1 MEPNRALADFDD
13 IITLAMANARGAGMG
28 RLDNSPEDL
37 PEDLGQNL
45 GSEAELQP
53 NSDAESTDIE
63 TTNAGSASSMLRSM
77 TQDLRVLQQDLVT
90 QLHQDIRRLQ
100 TEKSR
105 LLNDIEKLQNQQQ
118 VLQSQYEVGL
128 SRQQLAQ
135 QQAWAKQLA
144 LALANHLQ
152 IAMSQR
158 LSQMGDPRNS
168 GYPVAGANLPQIAGK
183 GELESTQRSI
193 AALDETLTRTFTSLR
208 TDLNSYQSNL
218 SQQISRMQELGQ
230 QGEAIL
236 EVLVSRISQQLQQ
249 EIAQAPRS
257 PENRGYLGES
267 FPPGV
272 ANEPSL
278 VPPSPSPAF
287 PPPSIAEGNANPFPD
302 SIFSDFSGSVPPQ
315 PPSPPPDLSASPF
328 AAEAPPHSRS
338 PQGSLASPTEQA
350 MPDAIAPEP
359 IEPESFVPGR
369 SPRSRKLSQFQL
381 GLIMVLC
388 STLALSL
395 HNVIVGIVGNPSR
408 LFGLVPIGGYIDI
421 SSFGSSLFIL
431 WMRMLVVVPLMA
443 WLGSVL
449 HPPIWRDTR
458 YFFESN
464 DRRLINS
471 VVGSGFFLFLSQV
484 LLYIAISEIGP
495 GVATTILFMYPI
507 VTLPLTWLLFGDR
520 PNRFR
525 VIVMLTILSG
535 VVLTALPKISANTN
549 LSGSGVGAAI
559 ASGIFFA
566 CYLISMQISFRKLH
580 PVPVS
585 LIQFVSIFILAS
597 ISLIVLGI
605 QVTPTDRLG
614 LFISG
619 LVLGVLT
626 LVGYLL
632 NNFGVRFMGAAR
644 ASIIAASS
652 PVLTAMMAFLI
663 IPGELTALHLIQ
675 LVGILIVTLGVTAL
689 SFERIL
695 IQNRREGR
703 SASKPPRI

>member
-1 MEPNRALADFDD
+1 
-13 IITLAMANARGAGMG
+13 MG
-28 RLDNSPEDL
+28 RLDNSSEDL
-37 PEDLGQNL
+37 SQNP
-45 GSEAELQP
+45 GSETDL
-53 NSDAESTDIE
+53 DAEIVDADANPPNAGASDVGTPD
-63 TTNAGSASSMLRSM
+63 AGSAIAGSANSVLRSM
-77 TQDLRVLQQDLVT
+77 TQDLRTLQQDLVT

-118 VLQSQYEVGL
+118 MLQSQYEVGL

-152 IAMSQR
+152 IAMTQR
-158 LSQMGDPRNS
+158 LDQMSSQVSSQG
-168 GYPVAGANLPQIAGK
+168 GYPMQGADLPQIAGK
-183 GELESTQRSI
+183 GELENTQRSI
-193 AALDETLTRTFTSLR
+193 ASLDDTLTRTFTSLR
-208 TDLNSYQSNL
+208 SDLNSYQSTL
-218 SQQISRMQELGQ
+218 SQQINRMQELGQ

-249 EIAQAPRS
+249 EIAQLPRS
-257 PENRGYLGES
+257 AATQAATQTATQSENSGSWGSSYPGES
-267 FPPGV
+267 IPPGA
-272 ANEPSL
+272 AND
-278 VPPSPSPAF
+278 
-287 PPPSIAEGNANPFPD
+287 PPPSAQPPISPAILPSAVNRSFPD
-302 SIFSDFSGSVPPQ
+302 AQ
-315 PPSPPPDLSASPF
+315 PPIATPTNFSSTPPLAPSSPPPLSQT
-328 AAEAPPHSRS
+328 PPTSM
-338 PQGSLASPTEQA
+338 EY
-350 MPDAIAPEP
+350 AI
-359 IEPESFVPGR
+359 PESAPDR
-369 SPRSRKLSQFQL
+369 SRPRKLSSFQL
-381 GLIMVLC
+381 GLVMVLC

-395 HNVIVGIVGNPSR
+395 HNVIVGLVGNPSK
-408 LFGLVPIGGYIDI
+408 LFGIVPIGGYINI

-449 HPPIWRDTR
+449 HPPMWRDTR

-464 DRRLINS
+464 DRRLIGS

-484 LLYIAISEIGP
+484 LLYIAIGEIGP

-507 VTLPLTWLLFGDR
+507 VTLPLSWLLFGDR

-535 VVLTALPKISANTN
+535 VVLTALPKITATTSF
-549 LSGSGVGAAI
+549 SGSGVGAAI

-585 LIQFVSIFILAS
+585 LIQFVSIFVLAS

-605 QVTPTDRLG
+605 QVTPSDRLG
-614 LFISG
+614 LFVSG

-652 PVLTAMMAFLI
+652 PVLTAMMAFFI

-695 IQNRREGR
+695 IQNRKEGR
-703 SASKPPRI
+703 SGSRSLGG

>member
-1 MEPNRALADFDD
+1 MELNRALADFDD

-28 RLDNSPEDL
+28 RLDNLPEDL

-63 TTNAGSASSMLRSM
+63 TANAGSASSMLRSM
-77 TQDLRVLQQDLVT
+77 TQDLKVLQQDLVT

-158 LSQMGDPRNS
+158 LSQMGDPRGG

-272 ANEPSL
+272 AHEPPL
-278 VPPSPSPAF
+278 VPPPPSPAF
-287 PPPSIAEGNANPFPD
+287 PPPAIAEGSTNPFPD
-302 SIFSDFSGSVPPQ
+302 SIFSDFSGSTP
-315 PPSPPPDLSASPF
+315 PPSSPPDLSAPAF

-338 PQGSLASPTEQA
+338 PQSSLASPGEQP
-350 MPDAIAPEP
+350 MPDAIASEPSEPEP
-359 IEPESFVPGR
+359 FVPGR

-449 HPPIWRDTR
+449 HPSIWRDTR

-535 VVLTALPKISANTN
+535 VILTALPKISASTN

-619 LVLGVLT
+619 LILGVLT

-652 PVLTAMMAFLI
+652 PVLTAMMAFFI

-703 SASKPPRI
+703 SPSKPPGI

>member
-1 MEPNRALADFDD
+1 
-13 IITLAMANARGAGMG
+13 MG

-37 PEDLGQNL
+37 SQNPD
-45 GSEAELQP
+45 SEANLAAETGDAGTISP
-53 NSDAESTDIE
+53 NAATSDANSAI
-63 TTNAGSASSMLRSM
+63 AGSANSVLRSM
-77 TQDLRVLQQDLVT
+77 TQDLRTLQQDLVT

-118 VLQSQYEVGL
+118 VLQSQYDVGL

-152 IAMSQR
+152 TAMSQR
-158 LSQMGDPRNS
+158 LDQISNQIGNQGS
-168 GYPVAGANLPQIAGK
+168 GYPMQGGDLPQIAGK
-183 GELESTQRSI
+183 GELENTQRSI
-193 AALDETLTRTFTSLR
+193 ASLDDTLNRTFTSLR
-208 TDLNSYQSNL
+208 SDLNSYQSTL
-218 SQQISRMQELGQ
+218 SQQINRMQELGQ

-249 EIAQAPRS
+249 EIAQTPRS
-257 PENRGYLGES
+257 PEARSPETRSLESGGYLGGSHLGGSYGES
-267 FPPGV
+267 IPIGA
-272 ANEPSL
+272 ANEPL
-278 VPPSPSPAF
+278 PPAQPPVPPTVLSPTSSLSP
-287 PPPSIAEGNANPFPD
+287 D
-302 SIFSDFSGSVPPQ
+302 PQ
-315 PPSPPPDLSASPF
+315 PPSSVSPNF
-328 AAEAPPHSRS
+328 SAPP
-338 PQGSLASPTEQA
+338 LSPT
-350 MPDAIAPEP
+350 PDSRLPTP
-359 IEPESFVPGR
+359 DSRLPT
-369 SPRSRKLSQFQL
+369 PRPNKLSPFQL
-381 GLIMVLC
+381 GLVMVLC

-395 HNVIVGIVGNPSR
+395 HNVIVGLVGNPSK
-408 LFGLVPIGGYIDI
+408 LFGLVPIGGYINI

-449 HPPIWRDTR
+449 HPPMWRDTR

-464 DRRLINS
+464 DRRLIGS

-484 LLYIAISEIGP
+484 LLYIAIGEIGP

-507 VTLPLTWLLFGDR
+507 VTLPLSWLLFGER

-525 VIVMLTILSG
+525 VIVMVTILSG
-535 VVLTALPKISANTN
+535 VILTALPKITATTS

-566 CYLISMQISFRKLH
+566 FYLVSMQISFRKLH

-585 LIQFVSIFILAS
+585 LIQFVSIFVLAS
-597 ISLIVLGI
+597 LSLIVLGI

-619 LVLGVLT
+619 VVLGVLT

-632 NNFGVRFMGAAR
+632 NNFGVRFIGAAR

-652 PVLTAMMAFLI
+652 PVLTAMMAFFL

-695 IQNRREGR
+695 IQNRKEGR
-703 SASKPPRI
+703 SGSRASGG